1 MLIPQYMS
9 NLDSGDIDAAMELVE
24 PDIEFNIVLPGRIVS
39 GTSKEELIGYVSG
52 RPDVVRVHN
61 VLQTAANKDYE
72 SVYGVVTD
80 DGKETGAFQA
90 SGRISEN
97 GKLARYLV
105 YFDLDIRLFELN

>member
-1 MLIPQYMS
+1 MLIPQYMA
-9 NLDSGDIDAAMELVE
+9 NLDSGDINSAMELVE
-24 PDIEFNIVLPGRIVS
+24 PDIEFNIVLPGRTVS

-61 VLQTAANKDYE
+61 VLQTAANQDYE

-90 SGRISEN
+90 SGRISDE

-105 YFDLDIRLFELN
+105 YFDLNVRLFELT